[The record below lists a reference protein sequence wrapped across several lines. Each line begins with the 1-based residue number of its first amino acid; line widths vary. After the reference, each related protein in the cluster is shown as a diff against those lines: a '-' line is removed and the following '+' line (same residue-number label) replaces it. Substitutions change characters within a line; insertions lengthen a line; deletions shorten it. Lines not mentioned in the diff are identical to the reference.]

1 MDELKNYFL
10 SNKDDDYFLRKIA
23 FQYFSNDMSAAK
35 YFVSTLQDEENASS
49 FTK

>member
-23 FQYFSNDMSAAK
+23 FQYFSNDMNAAK
-35 YFVSTLQDEENASS
+35 YFVSTLQDEESASS